1 MEKEY
6 TIDAKG
12 RSLGR
17 VASEAAKIL
26 NGKTTPD
33 YKANEVTPVK
43 VTVLNSSS
51 INTPLNKMKQK
62 KYVSYSG
69 YPGSQ
74 KFETLEKLSSR
85 LGMGEAL
92 RRAVKNMLPK
102 NKLNKLMMKNL
113 NIKD

>member
-26 NGKTTPD
+26 NGKTSPD
-33 YKANEVTPVK
+33 YEANKVAPVK
-43 VTVLNSSS
+43 LTVLNASAL
-51 INTPLNKMKQK
+51 NVPLKKLKQK
-62 KYVSYSG
+62 KYVNYSG

-74 KFETLEKLSSR
+74 SFETLEKLIER

-92 RRAVKNMLPK
+92 KIAVKNMLPK

>member
-6 TIDAKG
+6 TIDASG

-33 YKANEVTPVK
+33 YKPNEVAPVK
-43 VTVLNSSS
+43 VTVLNSSLLN
-51 INTPLNKMKQK
+51 IPLSKMKQK
-62 KYVSYSG
+62 KYVSHSG

-74 KFETLEKLSSR
+74 KFETLEKLSER
-85 LGMGEAL
+85 LGKGEAL
-92 RRAVKNMLPK
+92 KKAIKNMLPK
-102 NKLNKLMMKNL
+102 NKLNKLVMKNL